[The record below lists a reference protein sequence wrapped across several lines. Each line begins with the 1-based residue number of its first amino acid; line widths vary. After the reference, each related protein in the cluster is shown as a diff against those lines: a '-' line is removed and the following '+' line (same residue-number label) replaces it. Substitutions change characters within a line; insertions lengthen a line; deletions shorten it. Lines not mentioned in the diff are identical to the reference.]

1 MENISDR
8 AIINKSAKLGKNVK
22 VFPNAIIDEDVV
34 IGDGTII
41 NSNAIIRS
49 GARIGKNCEIF
60 PGAII
65 SEINQD
71 LKFNGMKTYTYI
83 GDGTIIR
90 EYATVHR
97 GTEDREKTVI
107 GKNCLIMAYVHIA
120 HDCILGDN
128 VIISNT
134 SQIAG
139 HVTIE
144 DYVTISGMVPV
155 HQFVRIGKH
164 SFIGGGYR
172 VSKDIPPY
180 ILAAG
185 EPLKYKGLN
194 IVGLKRRGFNS
205 DIIRELKEI
214 YRVIYRSEYNKK
226 DAIEYIENNFKL
238 SSESK
243 YVVDFIKNSNRGVL

>member
-1 MENISDR
+1 MENISNK
-8 AIINKSAKLGKNVK
+8 AIINKSAKLGNNVK
-22 VFPNAIIDEDVV
+22 IYPNAIIDEDVI
-34 IGDGTII
+34 IGDNTII

-65 SEINQD
+65 SEVCQD
-71 LKFNGMKTYTYI
+71 LKFNGMKTYAYI

-90 EYATVHR
+90 EYATIHR
-97 GTEDREKTVI
+97 GTQDRGETVI

-120 HDCILGDN
+120 HDCLLRDN
-128 VIISNT
+128 VIISNL

-144 DYVTISGMVPV
+144 NYVTISGMVPV
-155 HQFVRIGKH
+155 HQFTKLGSH

-172 VSKDIPPY
+172 VSKDVPPY

-185 EPLKYKGLN
+185 EPLQYKGLN
-194 IVGLKRRGFNS
+194 VVGLRRRGFSNEK
-205 DIIRELKEI
+205 IKELKNI
-214 YRVIYRSEYNKK
+214 YKVIYRSKYNTK
-226 DAIEYIENNFKL
+226 DAIKYIENNFQL
-238 SSESK
+238 TDESK
-243 YVVDFIKNSNRGVL
+243 HIVDFIKNSERGIL